1 MHVSGKVAASLA
13 IVLLLVALWITSKA
27 LAYRDAW
34 MELAQKNE
42 AAIKKNDEE
51 IEKRVKNLLDRRAE
65 LARTMIGWD
74 REWPAVQ
81 ATLNQD
87 GSLGLS
93 LGTNQGSQ
101 SIHPDE
107 VLYVFA
113 PNADGTSVYV
123 GDFKITKPGETQS
136 VAKPNSRRRPTE
148 NKPGGIEKARIRTMI
163 PIQFQTRLAALD
175 QQLLA
180 AELGVT
186 SNQEEVA
193 RQAKLNDQTDKLI
206 ASRMAE
212 INGDAA
218 LEGQAIDEV
227 YILGLLTAI
236 VKEEEARN
244 AALIEADRLTHELK
258 RTRDSFEQIRK
269 ENLLRVESLPA
280 PPAQK
285 RAVGAAR

>member
-13 IVLLLVALWITSKA
+13 IVLLLVSVWITSKA

-51 IEKRVKNLLDRRAE
+51 IDKRTKTLLERRAE

-81 ATLNQD
+81 ARLEQN
-87 GSLGLS
+87 GNLGLA
-93 LGTNQGSQ
+93 LGTNQGLQ
-101 SIHPDE
+101 ADAVI
-107 VLYVFA
+107 YVFA

-123 GDFKITKPGETQS
+123 GDFKVQKPGDTNS
-136 VAKPNSRRRPTE
+136 TAKPNSRRRPDDF
-148 NKPGGIEKARIRTMI
+148 KQAQYEKARMRTMI
-163 PIQFQTRLAALD
+163 PMQFQSRLAMLD

-180 AELGVT
+180 SELAVA

-193 RQAKLNDQTDKLI
+193 RQTRLSEQTDKLI
-206 ASRMAE
+206 ASRIAE
-212 INGDAA
+212 INGEKE
-218 LEGQAIDEV
+218 LEGQPIDEV

-258 RTRDSFEQIRK
+258 RTRDSFEQIRQ
-269 ENLLRVESLPA
+269 ENLRRVEALPG

-285 RAVGAAR
+285 QTVGAAR